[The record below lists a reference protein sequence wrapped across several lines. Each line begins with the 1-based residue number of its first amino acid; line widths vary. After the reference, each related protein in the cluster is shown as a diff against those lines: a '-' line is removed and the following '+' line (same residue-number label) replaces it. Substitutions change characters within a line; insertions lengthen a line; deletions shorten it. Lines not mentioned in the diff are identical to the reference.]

1 MYVFLSLFSS
11 LCLYI
16 LDNYLTRYI
25 QTPSPLIIG
34 KNPAWTERTNHL
46 TWGKIPLYYELLIS
60 YILLPATNTPTTDSE
75 KTQVLHGFEKTT
87 EAIIRFLYSAEDSMN
102 ICADYTWPSVAIG
115 VEVFKKG
122 LYELKKRNVK
132 SRFVTDITKDNIK
145 YCKELMQ
152 ISELRHLDGV
162 KGNFAV
168 SEKGYTASATMQE
181 ASLLQQ
187 VIYSNVRSI
196 LDQQQYVFETL
207 WSKAKPAEQKIR
219 EIEEGI
225 ELGEK
230 TEIIQSPKKILE
242 LFINMIKSAKS
253 EILLLLPTINAFLR
267 EERIGAI
274 ELLKESAAE
283 HNVNVRIITPSNDDI
298 EKTLQNIASVAV
310 RKEQQENQKKEKGFE
325 VQRSNIQF
333 KETAMTTVTILV
345 VDKRESLVMEK
356 TDDSKGNFIEAIGLS
371 TYSTSEP
378 TVMSYLSIFEG
389 LWRQAKL
396 YEGLR
401 AANELLQIHD
411 KMQREFINI
420 ASHEMKTPTQAILGT
435 SGLLQYFPERKD
447 ELIGIIQRNAKR
459 LQTLIANI
467 LDVTRIESQTLIL
480 NKERFD
486 IRDVIS
492 SLIEDHKDRTKNSNI
507 ELINK
512 NNNNNNPIF
521 VEADKDRILQ
531 VLSNLLSNAI
541 KFTNQGKISINIFE
555 KNDDN
560 HEENGRKEVIVSV
573 TDTGSGIDS
582 EIFTRLFSKFA
593 SKSYQG
599 TGLGLFICKSIIQ
612 AHGGRIWAENN
623 NISEDKS
630 GGATITFSL
639 PAASDINT
647 ANGDD

>member
-1 MYVFLSLFSS
+1 
-11 LCLYI
+11 
-16 LDNYLTRYI
+16 
-25 QTPSPLIIG
+25 
-34 KNPAWTERTNHL
+34 
-46 TWGKIPLYYELLIS
+46 
-60 YILLPATNTPTTDSE
+60 
-75 KTQVLHGFEKTT
+75 
-87 EAIIRFLYSAEDSMN
+87 
-102 ICADYTWPSVAIG
+102 
-115 VEVFKKG
+115 
-122 LYELKKRNVK
+122 
-132 SRFVTDITKDNIK
+132 
-145 YCKELMQ
+145 
-152 ISELRHLDGV
+152 
-162 KGNFAV
+162 
-168 SEKGYTASATMQE
+168 
-181 ASLLQQ
+181 
-187 VIYSNVRSI
+187 
-196 LDQQQYVFETL
+196 VFETL

-225 ELGEK
+225 DLGE
-230 TEIIQSPKKILE
+230 TEIIQNPKKILE

-253 EILLLLPTINAFLR
+253 EILLMLPTINAFLR

-274 ELLKESAAE
+274 ELLKKSAAE
-283 HNVNVRIITPSNDDI
+283 HDVNARIITPSNDDV
-298 EKTLQNIASVAV
+298 EKILQNNTVSVAV
-310 RKEQQENQKKEKGFE
+310 RKEQQINQKKEKGFE

-356 TDDSKGNFIEAIGLS
+356 TDDSKETFIEAIGLS
-371 TYSTSEP
+371 TYSNSEP

-396 YEGLR
+396 YEELR
-401 AANELLQIHD
+401 EANERLQIHD

-435 SGLLQYFPERKD
+435 SGLLQYYPERKD

-467 LDVTRIESQTLIL
+467 LDVTRIESQTLKL
-480 NKERFD
+480 NKERFN

-521 VEADKDRILQ
+521 VEADKDRIIQ

-541 KFTNQGKISINIFE
+541 KFTDQGKISINLFE

-560 HEENGRKEVIVSV
+560 NEEDGGGRKEVIVSV
-573 TDTGSGIDS
+573 NDTGSGINS
-582 EIFTRLFSKFA
+582 EIFPRLFSKFA

-599 TGLGLFICKSIIQ
+599 TGLGLFICKSIIE

-623 NISEDKS
+623 DVSEDKS

-639 PAASDINT
+639 PAATDINT
-647 ANGDD
+647 ANGDN

>member
-1 MYVFLSLFSS
+1 MISHISL
-11 LCLYI
+11 
-16 LDNYLTRYI
+16 
-25 QTPSPLIIG
+25 PV
-34 KNPAWTERTNHL
+34 
-46 TWGKIPLYYELLIS
+46 
-60 YILLPATNTPTTDSE
+60 TNTPAVDSE
-75 KTQVLHGFEKTT
+75 KTLVLHGFEKTT
-87 EAIIRFLYSAEDSMN
+87 EAIIRFLYGAEDSMN
-102 ICADYTWPSVAIG
+102 ICADHTWPSVAMG

-162 KGNFAV
+162 KGNFAI
-168 SEKGYTASATMQE
+168 SEKGYTASATLQE
-181 ASLLQQ
+181 AALLQE
-187 VIYSNVRSI
+187 VIYSNTRSI

-225 ELGEK
+225 DLGE

-242 LFINMIKSAKS
+242 LFLNMIKSAKS

-283 HNVNVRIITPSNDDI
+283 NNVNVRIITPSNDDI

-345 VDKRESLVMEK
+345 VDKRESLVVEK
-356 TDDSKGNFIEAIGLS
+356 TDDSKETFIEAIGLS

-389 LWRQAKL
+389 LWKQAKL
-396 YEGLR
+396 YEELR
-401 AANELLQIHD
+401 EANKRLQIHD

-435 SGLLQYFPERKD
+435 SGLLQYYPERKD
-447 ELIGIIQRNAKR
+447 ELIGVIQRNAKR

-480 NKERFD
+480 NKERFN

-492 SLIEDHKDRTKNSNI
+492 SLIEDHKDRTKNCNI

-512 NNNNNNPIF
+512 NNNNNKPIF
-521 VEADKDRILQ
+521 VEADKDRIIQ

-541 KFTNQGKISINIFE
+541 KFTNQGTISINLFE

-560 HEENGRKEVIVSV
+560 HEEDRRKEVIVSV
-573 TDTGSGIDS
+573 TDTGSGINS

-599 TGLGLFICKSIIQ
+599 TGLGLFICKSIIE

-623 NISEDKS
+623 DVSEDKS
-630 GGATITFSL
+630 GGGATVTFSL
-639 PAASDINT
+639 PAASDINI
-647 ANGDD
+647 ARWR

>member
-1 MYVFLSLFSS
+1 MP
-11 LCLYI
+11 
-16 LDNYLTRYI
+16 D
-25 QTPSPLIIG
+25 
-34 KNPAWTERTNHL
+34 
-46 TWGKIPLYYELLIS
+46 
-60 YILLPATNTPTTDSE
+60 TNTPTIDSE

-102 ICADYTWPSVAIG
+102 ICADHTWPSVAMG

-152 ISELRHLDGV
+152 ISELRHLDGL
-162 KGNFAV
+162 KGNFAI
-168 SEKGYTASATMQE
+168 SEKGYTASATLQE
-181 ASLLQQ
+181 AAMLQE
-187 VIYSNVRSI
+187 VIYSNARAI
-196 LDQQQYVFETL
+196 LDQQRYMFETL

-219 EIEEGI
+219 EIEEGVDF
-225 ELGEK
+225 GK

-253 EILLLLPTINAFLR
+253 EILLMLPTINAFLR

-274 ELLKESAAE
+274 ELLKKSAAE
-283 HNVNVRIITPSNDDI
+283 HNVNVRIITPSNNDV
-298 EKTLQNIASVAV
+298 EKILQNNTISSIAVI
-310 RKEQQENQKKEKGFE
+310 KEQQENQKKEKGFE

-356 TDDSKGNFIEAIGLS
+356 TDDSKENFIEAIGLS
-371 TYSTSEP
+371 TYSDSEP
-378 TVMSYLSIFEG
+378 TVTSYLSIFEG

-396 YEGLR
+396 YEELR
-401 AANELLQIHD
+401 EANERLQIHD

-435 SGLLQYFPERKD
+435 SGLLQYYPERKD
-447 ELIGIIQRNAKR
+447 ELIEIIQRNAKR
-459 LQTLIANI
+459 LQTLISNI

-480 NKERFD
+480 NKERFN
-486 IRDVIS
+486 IRDIIS
-492 SLIEDHKDRTKNSNI
+492 SLIEDYKDRTKNSNI
-507 ELINK
+507 EII

-521 VEADKDRILQ
+521 VEADKDRIIQ

-541 KFTNQGKISINIFE
+541 KFTNQGQISINLFE

-560 HEENGRKEVIVSV
+560 HMDDGRRKEVIVSV
-573 TDTGSGIDS
+573 TDTGSGINS

-593 SKSYQG
+593 SNSYQG
-599 TGLGLFICKSIIQ
+599 TGLGLFICKSIVE
-612 AHGGRIWAENN
+612 AHGGRIWAENKDV
-623 NISEDKS
+623 SEDKS
-630 GGATITFSL
+630 SGATITFSL
-639 PAASDINT
+639 PTVSYINT
-647 ANGDD
+647 ANGDN

>member
-1 MYVFLSLFSS
+1 M
-11 LCLYI
+11 
-16 LDNYLTRYI
+16 
-25 QTPSPLIIG
+25 
-34 KNPAWTERTNHL
+34 
-46 TWGKIPLYYELLIS
+46 
-60 YILLPATNTPTTDSE
+60 
-75 KTQVLHGFEKTT
+75 
-87 EAIIRFLYSAEDSMN
+87 
-102 ICADYTWPSVAIG
+102 G

-162 KGNFAV
+162 KGNFSI
-168 SEKGYTASATMQE
+168 SEKGYTASATLQE
-181 ASLLQQ
+181 AALLQQ
-187 VIYSNVRSI
+187 VIYSNVRAI

-225 ELGEK
+225 DLGE
-230 TEIIQSPKKILE
+230 TAIIQNPKKILE

-253 EILLLLPTINAFLR
+253 EILLMLPTINAFLR

-274 ELLKESAAE
+274 ELLKKSAAE
-283 HNVNVRIITPSNDDI
+283 HDVNARIITPSNDDV
-298 EKTLQNIASVAV
+298 EKILQNNTVSVAV
-310 RKEQQENQKKEKGFE
+310 RKEQQINQKKEKGFE

-356 TDDSKGNFIEAIGLS
+356 TDDSKETFIEAIGLS
-371 TYSTSEP
+371 TYSNSEP

-396 YEGLR
+396 YEELR
-401 AANELLQIHD
+401 EANEQLQIHD

-435 SGLLQYFPERKD
+435 SGLLQYYPERKD

-467 LDVTRIESQTLIL
+467 LDVTRIESQTLKL
-480 NKERFD
+480 NKERFN

-521 VEADKDRILQ
+521 VEADKDRIIQ

-541 KFTNQGKISINIFE
+541 KFTDQGKISINLFE

-560 HEENGRKEVIVSV
+560 NEENGGGGRKEVIVSV
-573 TDTGSGIDS
+573 NDTGSGINS
-582 EIFTRLFSKFA
+582 EIFPRLFSKFA

-599 TGLGLFICKSIIQ
+599 TGLGLFICKSIIE

-623 NISEDKS
+623 DVSEDKS

-639 PAASDINT
+639 PAATDINT
-647 ANGDD
+647 ANGDN

>member
-1 MYVFLSLFSS
+1 
-11 LCLYI
+11 
-16 LDNYLTRYI
+16 
-25 QTPSPLIIG
+25 
-34 KNPAWTERTNHL
+34 
-46 TWGKIPLYYELLIS
+46 
-60 YILLPATNTPTTDSE
+60 LPATNTPTSDSE

-87 EAIIRFLYSAEDSMN
+87 EVIIKFLYSAEDSMN
-102 ICADYTWPSVAIG
+102 ICADYTWPSVAMG

-162 KGNFAV
+162 KGNFSI
-168 SEKGYTASATMQE
+168 SEKGYTASATLQE
-181 ASLLQQ
+181 AALLQE
-187 VIYSNVRSI
+187 VIYSNVRAI
-196 LDQQQYVFETL
+196 LDQQEYVFETL

-225 ELGEK
+225 DLGE
-230 TEIIQSPKKILE
+230 TEIIQNPKKILE

-274 ELLKESAAE
+274 ELLKKSAAE
-283 HNVNVRIITPSNDDI
+283 HDVNVRIITPSNDDV
-298 EKTLQNIASVAV
+298 EKILQNNTVSVAV
-310 RKEQQENQKKEKGFE
+310 RKEQQINQKKEKGFE

-356 TDDSKGNFIEAIGLS
+356 TDDSKETFIEAIGLS
-371 TYSTSEP
+371 TYSNSEP

-396 YEGLR
+396 YEELR
-401 AANELLQIHD
+401 EANERLQIHD

-435 SGLLQYFPERKD
+435 SGLLQYYPERKD

-467 LDVTRIESQTLIL
+467 LDVTRIESQTLKL
-480 NKERFD
+480 NKERFN

-521 VEADKDRILQ
+521 VEADKDRIIQ

-541 KFTNQGKISINIFE
+541 KFTDQGKISINLFE

-560 HEENGRKEVIVSV
+560 NEENGGGRKEVIVSV
-573 TDTGSGIDS
+573 NDTGSGINS
-582 EIFTRLFSKFA
+582 EIFPRLFSKFA

-599 TGLGLFICKSIIQ
+599 TGLGLFICKSIIE

-623 NISEDKS
+623 DVSEDKS

-639 PAASDINT
+639 PTATDINT
-647 ANGDD
+647 ANGDN

>member
-1 MYVFLSLFSS
+1 M
-11 LCLYI
+11 
-16 LDNYLTRYI
+16 
-25 QTPSPLIIG
+25 
-34 KNPAWTERTNHL
+34 
-46 TWGKIPLYYELLIS
+46 
-60 YILLPATNTPTTDSE
+60 PATNTPTSDSE

-87 EAIIRFLYSAEDSMN
+87 EVIIRFLYSAEDHMN
-102 ICADYTWPSVAIG
+102 ICADYTWPSVAMG

-162 KGNFAV
+162 KGNFAI

-181 ASLLQQ
+181 AALLQQ

-225 ELGEK
+225 DLGE
-230 TEIIQSPKKILE
+230 TEIIQVIQNPKKILE

-253 EILLLLPTINAFLR
+253 EILLMLPTINAFLR

-274 ELLKESAAE
+274 ELLKKSAAE
-283 HNVNVRIITPSNDDI
+283 YNVNVRIITPSNDDV
-298 EKTLQNIASVAV
+298 EKILQNIASVAV
-310 RKEQQENQKKEKGFE
+310 RREQQENQKKGFE
-325 VQRSNIQF
+325 LQRSNIQF

-356 TDDSKGNFIEAIGLS
+356 TDDSKETFIEAIGLS

-378 TVMSYLSIFEG
+378 TVISYLSIFEG
-389 LWRQAKL
+389 LWKQAKL
-396 YEGLR
+396 YEELR
-401 AANELLQIHD
+401 EANERLQIHD

-435 SGLLQYFPERKD
+435 SGLLQYYPERKD

-459 LQTLIANI
+459 LQTLVANI
-467 LDVTRIESQTLIL
+467 LDVTRIESQTLKL
-480 NKERFD
+480 NKERFN
-486 IRDVIS
+486 ICDVIS
-492 SLIEDHKDRTKNSNI
+492 SLIEEHKDRTKNSNI
-507 ELINK
+507 ELV
-512 NNNNNNPIF
+512 NNNDNNPIF
-521 VEADKDRILQ
+521 VEADKDRIIQ

-541 KFTNQGKISINIFE
+541 KFTDRGKISINLFE
-555 KNDDN
+555 KKNDDN
-560 HEENGRKEVIVSV
+560 NEEENGGGRKEVIVSV
-573 TDTGSGIDS
+573 TDTGSGINS
-582 EIFTRLFSKFA
+582 EIFPRLFSKFA

-599 TGLGLFICKSIIQ
+599 TGLGLFICKSIIK

-623 NISEDKS
+623 DVSEDKS

-647 ANGDD
+647 ANGDN

>member
-1 MYVFLSLFSS
+1 LP
-11 LCLYI
+11 
-16 LDNYLTRYI
+16 
-25 QTPSPLIIG
+25 TP
-34 KNPAWTERTNHL
+34 
-46 TWGKIPLYYELLIS
+46 
-60 YILLPATNTPTTDSE
+60 NTPTVDSE

-102 ICADYTWPSVAIG
+102 ICADYTWPSVAMG

-152 ISELRHLDGV
+152 ISELRHLDGL
-162 KGNFAV
+162 KGNFAI
-168 SEKGYTASATMQE
+168 SEKGYTASATLQE
-181 ASLLQQ
+181 SALLQE
-187 VIYSNVRSI
+187 VIYSNARAI
-196 LDQQQYVFETL
+196 LDQQQYMFETL

-225 ELGEK
+225 DFGT
-230 TEIIQSPKKILE
+230 TEIIQSPKKILK
-242 LFINMIKSAKS
+242 LFIKMIESAKS
-253 EILLLLPTINAFLR
+253 EILLMLPTINAFLR

-274 ELLKESAAE
+274 ELLKRSAIE
-283 HNVNVRIITPSNDDI
+283 HNVNVRIITPSNDDV
-298 EKTLQNIASVAV
+298 EKILKNTVSVAV

-325 VQRSNIQF
+325 VQRSNIQV
-333 KETAMTTVTILV
+333 KETTMTTVTVLV

-356 TDDSKGNFIEAIGLS
+356 TDDSKESFIEAIGLS
-371 TYSTSEP
+371 TYSNSEP
-378 TVMSYLSIFEG
+378 TVISYLSIFEG

-396 YEGLR
+396 YEELR
-401 AANELLQIHD
+401 EANEQLQIHD
-411 KMQREFINI
+411 RMQREFINI

-435 SGLLQYFPERKD
+435 SGLLQYYPERKD
-447 ELIGIIQRNAKR
+447 ELIEIIQRNAKR
-459 LQTLIANI
+459 LQTLITNI

-480 NKERFD
+480 IKERFN

-492 SLIEDHKDRTKNSNI
+492 SLIEDHKDRTKNSNVEI
-507 ELINK
+507 INK
-512 NNNNNNPIF
+512 INTNNSNNNPIF
-521 VEADKDRILQ
+521 VEADKDRIIQ

-541 KFTNQGKISINIFE
+541 KFTNQGQISINLFE

-560 HEENGRKEVIVSV
+560 HDEDRRKEVIVSV
-573 TDTGSGIDS
+573 TDTGSGINS

-612 AHGGRIWAENN
+612 AHGGRIWAEKKDDRKN
-623 NISEDKS
+623 KS
-630 GGATITFSL
+630 GATITFSL
-639 PAASDINT
+639 PAATDRNT
-647 ANGDD
+647 ANGDN

>member
-1 MYVFLSLFSS
+1 M
-11 LCLYI
+11 
-16 LDNYLTRYI
+16 
-25 QTPSPLIIG
+25 P
-34 KNPAWTERTNHL
+34 
-46 TWGKIPLYYELLIS
+46 IP
-60 YILLPATNTPTTDSE
+60 NTPTVDFE

-102 ICADYTWPSVAIG
+102 ICADYTWPSVAMG

-152 ISELRHLDGV
+152 ISELRHLDGL
-162 KGNFAV
+162 KGNFAI
-168 SEKGYTASATMQE
+168 SEKGYTASATLQE
-181 ASLLQQ
+181 SALLQE
-187 VIYSNVRSI
+187 VIYSNARAI
-196 LDQQQYVFETL
+196 LDQQQYMFETL

-225 ELGEK
+225 DFGT
-230 TEIIQSPKKILE
+230 TEIIQSPKKILK
-242 LFINMIKSAKS
+242 LFIKMIESAKS
-253 EILLLLPTINAFLR
+253 EILLMLPTINAFLR

-274 ELLKESAAE
+274 ELLKRSAIE
-283 HNVNVRIITPSNDDI
+283 HNVNVRIITPSNDDV
-298 EKTLQNIASVAV
+298 EKILQNTVSVAV
-310 RKEQQENQKKEKGFE
+310 RKEQQENEKKEKGFE
-325 VQRSNIQF
+325 VQRSNIQV
-333 KETAMTTVTILV
+333 KETAMTTVTVLV

-356 TDDSKGNFIEAIGLS
+356 TDDSKESFIEAIGLS
-371 TYSTSEP
+371 TYSNSEP
-378 TVMSYLSIFEG
+378 TVISYLSIFEG

-396 YEGLR
+396 YEELR
-401 AANELLQIHD
+401 EANEQLQIHD
-411 KMQREFINI
+411 RMQREFINI

-435 SGLLQYFPERKD
+435 SGLLQYYPERKD
-447 ELIGIIQRNAKR
+447 ELIEIIQRNAKR
-459 LQTLIANI
+459 LQTLITNI

-480 NKERFD
+480 NKERFN

-507 ELINK
+507 EIINKINK
-512 NNNNNNPIF
+512 NNSNNNPIF
-521 VEADKDRILQ
+521 VEADKDRIIQ

-541 KFTNQGKISINIFE
+541 KFTNQGQISINLFE

-560 HEENGRKEVIVSV
+560 HDEDGRKEVIVSV
-573 TDTGSGIDS
+573 TDTGSGINS

-612 AHGGRIWAENN
+612 GHGGRIWAENKDGREN
-623 NISEDKS
+623 KS
-630 GGATITFSL
+630 GATITFSL
-639 PAASDINT
+639 PAATDRNT
-647 ANGDD
+647 ANGDN

>member
-1 MYVFLSLFSS
+1 M
-11 LCLYI
+11 
-16 LDNYLTRYI
+16 
-25 QTPSPLIIG
+25 
-34 KNPAWTERTNHL
+34 
-46 TWGKIPLYYELLIS
+46 LIS
-60 YILLPATNTPTTDSE
+60 HISLPATNTPTINSE
-75 KTQVLHGFEKTT
+75 RTQVLHGFEKTT
-87 EAIIRFLYSAEDSMN
+87 EAIIRFFHTAEDYMN
-102 ICADYTWPSVAIG
+102 ICADHTWPSVAMG

-122 LYELKKRNVK
+122 LYELKERNVK

-152 ISELRHLDGV
+152 ISELRHLDGL
-162 KGNFAV
+162 KGNFAI
-168 SEKGYTASATMQE
+168 SEKGYTASATLQE
-181 ASLLQQ
+181 AALLQE
-187 VIYSNVRSI
+187 VIYSNARAI
-196 LDQQQYVFETL
+196 LDQQRYMFETL

-225 ELGEK
+225 DFGK

-253 EILLLLPTINAFLR
+253 ETLLMLPTINAFLR

-274 ELLKESAAE
+274 ELLKKSAAE
-283 HNVNVRIITPSNDDI
+283 HNVNVRIITPSNNDV
-298 EKTLQNIASVAV
+298 EKILQNTLSVAMI
-310 RKEQQENQKKEKGFE
+310 KEQQENRKKEKGFE

-333 KETAMTTVTILV
+333 KETAMTTVTIVV
-345 VDKRESLVMEK
+345 VDKRESLVIEK
-356 TDDSKGNFIEAIGLS
+356 TDDSKENFIEAIGLS
-371 TYSTSEP
+371 TYSNSEP

-396 YEGLR
+396 YEELKE
-401 AANELLQIHD
+401 ANEQLQIHD
-411 KMQREFINI
+411 KMQKEFINI

-435 SGLLQYFPERKD
+435 SGLLQYYPEKKD
-447 ELIGIIQRNAKR
+447 ELIEIIQRNAKR

-480 NKERFD
+480 NKERFN

-492 SLIEDHKDRTKNSNI
+492 SLIEDYKDRTKNSNI
-507 ELINK
+507 EIIN

-521 VEADKDRILQ
+521 VEADKDRIIQ

-541 KFTNQGKISINIFE
+541 KFTNQGQISINLSE
-555 KNDDN
+555 KKNDDN
-560 HEENGRKEVIVSV
+560 HWEDGRKEVIVSV
-573 TDTGSGIDS
+573 TDTGSGINS

-612 AHGGRIWAENN
+612 AHGGRIWAENKDAREN
-623 NISEDKS
+623 KS
-630 GGATITFSL
+630 GATITFSL
-639 PAASDINT
+639 PGATDINT
-647 ANGDD
+647 ANGDN

>member
-1 MYVFLSLFSS
+1 
-11 LCLYI
+11 
-16 LDNYLTRYI
+16 
-25 QTPSPLIIG
+25 
-34 KNPAWTERTNHL
+34 
-46 TWGKIPLYYELLIS
+46 
-60 YILLPATNTPTTDSE
+60 LPATNTPTIDSE
-75 KTQVLHGFEKTT
+75 KTLVLHGFEKTT
-87 EAIIRFLYSAEDSMN
+87 EVIIRFLYDAEDSMN
-102 ICADYTWPSVAIG
+102 ICADYTWPSVAMG

-168 SEKGYTASATMQE
+168 SEKGYTASATLQQ

-225 ELGEK
+225 DLGE

-283 HNVNVRIITPSNDDI
+283 NNVNVRIMTPSNDDI
-298 EKTLQNIASVAV
+298 EKTLQNIVSVAV

-356 TDDSKGNFIEAIGLS
+356 IDDSKENFIEAIGLS

-389 LWRQAKL
+389 LWRQTKL
-396 YEGLR
+396 YEELR
-401 AANELLQIHD
+401 EANERLQIHD

-435 SGLLQYFPERKD
+435 SGLLQYYPERKD
-447 ELIGIIQRNAKR
+447 ELIGVIQRNAKR

-480 NKERFD
+480 NKERFN
-486 IRDVIS
+486 IHDVIS
-492 SLIEDHKDRTKNSNI
+492 SLIEDHKERTKNSNI

-512 NNNNNNPIF
+512 NNNNNKPIF
-521 VEADKDRILQ
+521 VEADKDRIIQ
-531 VLSNLLSNAI
+531 VLCNLLSNAI
-541 KFTNQGKISINIFE
+541 KFTNQGKISINLFE

-560 HEENGRKEVIVSV
+560 HEEDGKRKEVIVSV
-573 TDTGSGIDS
+573 TDTGSGINS
-582 EIFTRLFSKFA
+582 EILPRLFSKFA

-599 TGLGLFICKSIIQ
+599 TGLGLFICKSIIE

-623 NISEDKS
+623 DVSEDKS
-630 GGATITFSL
+630 GGATVTFSL
-639 PAASDINT
+639 PAASDINI
-647 ANGDD
+647 ADGDN

>member
-1 MYVFLSLFSS
+1 
-11 LCLYI
+11 
-16 LDNYLTRYI
+16 
-25 QTPSPLIIG
+25 
-34 KNPAWTERTNHL
+34 
-46 TWGKIPLYYELLIS
+46 LIS
-60 YILLPATNTPTTDSE
+60 HISLPVTNTPAVDSE
-75 KTQVLHGFEKTT
+75 KTLVLHGFEKTT
-87 EAIIRFLYSAEDSMN
+87 EAIIRFLYSAEESMN
-102 ICADYTWPSVAIG
+102 ICADNTWPSVAMG

-122 LYELKKRNVK
+122 LYELKKRNIK

-162 KGNFAV
+162 RGNFSI
-168 SEKGYTASATMQE
+168 SEKGYTASATLQE
-181 ASLLQQ
+181 AALLQE
-187 VIYSNVRSI
+187 VIYSNVRAI

-225 ELGEK
+225 DFGK

-253 EILLLLPTINAFLR
+253 EILLMLPTINAFLR

-274 ELLKESAAE
+274 ELLKKSAAE
-283 HNVNVRIITPSNDDI
+283 HNVNVRIITPSNDAV
-298 EKTLQNIASVAV
+298 EKILQNNTVSSIAV

-325 VQRSNIQF
+325 VQRSSIQF

-345 VDKRESLVMEK
+345 VDRQESFVMEK
-356 TDDSKGNFIEAIGLS
+356 TDDSKENFIEAIGLS
-371 TYSTSEP
+371 TYSNSEP

-396 YEGLR
+396 YEELR
-401 AANELLQIHD
+401 EANEQLQIHD

-435 SGLLQYFPERKD
+435 SGLLQYYPERKD
-447 ELIGIIQRNAKR
+447 ELIEIIQRNAKR

-467 LDVTRIESQTLIL
+467 LDVTRIESQALIL
-480 NKERFD
+480 NKERFN
-486 IRDVIS
+486 IRDAIS
-492 SLIEDHKDRTKNSNI
+492 SLIEDYKDRTKNSNI
-507 ELINK
+507 EIINK

-521 VEADKDRILQ
+521 VEADKDRIIQ

-541 KFTNQGKISINIFE
+541 KFTNQGKISINLFE

-560 HEENGRKEVIVSV
+560 YEEDGRKEVIVSV
-573 TDTGSGIDS
+573 TDTGSGINS
-582 EIFTRLFSKFA
+582 EILPRLFSKFT

-599 TGLGLFICKSIIQ
+599 TGLGLFICKSIIN

-623 NISEDKS
+623 AVSENKS
-630 GGATITFSL
+630 GATITFSL
-639 PAASDINT
+639 PAATDINMT
-647 ANGDD
+647 NGDN